1 MINIL
6 FVDDEPNILSGLQ
19 RMLRPMRH
27 DWEMSFASGGAAA
40 MEMVHDKNIDVIVS
54 DMRMPGM
61 DGAQLLQN
69 IRKDFPQ
76 VVRIILSGYSEREM
90 ILRSV
95 GTTHQFLSKP
105 CDADSLRATVGR
117 ACALRD
123 LLTSEKLRQL
133 VSQMPTVPSMPILYE
148 HLMKEL
154 ERPEPRMR
162 EIGAI
167 VKQDIGMT
175 VKILQI
181 VNSAFFGLRRTIS
194 DAAEALTFLGLDTI
208 TSLTLSIGVFSQFE
222 GKEAIR
228 RKLNEIWNHSL
239 AVGTLAKKVAGKKHL
254 EMASDAFAAGML
266 HDIGEVVLAAN
277 LPEKFLEVEK
287 LMKEEGLNKCD
298 AERVVFEASHAEVG
312 AYLLGLWGLPNQV
325 VEAVAFHHEPGK
337 YDSSKFSALTAVHVA
352 NALHRSARTARSDD
366 SPGSSDGIDQAYLES
381 LGLQGEVELWRAVAT
396 DLPEEIEEGK

>member
-19 RMLRPMRH
+19 RMLRTMRH
-27 DWEMSFASGGAAA
+27 EWEMFFASSGIEALQ
-40 MEMVHDKNIDVIVS
+40 MVKDKSIDVIVS

-95 GTTHQFLSKP
+95 GTTHQFLAKP
-105 CDADSLRATVGR
+105 CDADALRLTVGR

-123 LLTSEKLRQL
+123 LLTDEKLRRL
-133 VSQMPTVPSMPILYE
+133 VSQMPTVPSMPTLYE
-148 HLMKEL
+148 ELMKEL
-154 ERPEPRMR
+154 EAPEPSMR
-162 EIGAI
+162 NIGAI

-222 GKEAIR
+222 GNEAA
-228 RKLNEIWNHSL
+228 KKHLSDIWNHSL
-239 AVGTLAKKVAGKKHL
+239 AVGSLAKKIAGKKDQS
-254 EMASDAFAAGML
+254 MASDAFTAGLL
-266 HDIGEVVLAAN
+266 HDIGEVVFAAN
-277 LPEKFLEVEK
+277 LPEKFSEVSR
-287 LMKEEGLNKCD
+287 LIKEEGMSQID
-298 AERVVFEASHAEVG
+298 AEKAILDASHAEVG

-325 VEAVAFHHEPGK
+325 VEAVAFHHEPAS
-337 YDSSKFSALTAVHVA
+337 YETESFSALTAVHVA
-352 NALHRSARTARSDD
+352 NALHRSLRSKDAPETSNGVD
-366 SPGSSDGIDQAYLES
+366 LAYLERIGMQSNLQQWQS
-381 LGLQGEVELWRAVAT
+381 LLIEQS
-396 DLPEEIEEGK
+396 EEIL